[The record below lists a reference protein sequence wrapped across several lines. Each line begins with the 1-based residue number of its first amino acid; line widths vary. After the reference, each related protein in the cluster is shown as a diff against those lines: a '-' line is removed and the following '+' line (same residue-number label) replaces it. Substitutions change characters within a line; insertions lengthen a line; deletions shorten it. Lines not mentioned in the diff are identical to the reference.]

1 MELIRASQN
10 ARVAASGTKGPVLL
24 TVEMVVGVALH
35 LIVTIVTSQLAVL
48 IARHVVIAA
57 GVAKTKNA
65 LQLRGSGEGLNDF

>member
-1 MELIRASQN
+1 M
-10 ARVAASGTKGPVLL
+10 LL

-65 LQLRGSGEGLNDF
+65 LQLQGSGAEPNDFLKQSESVHCYLFFLI